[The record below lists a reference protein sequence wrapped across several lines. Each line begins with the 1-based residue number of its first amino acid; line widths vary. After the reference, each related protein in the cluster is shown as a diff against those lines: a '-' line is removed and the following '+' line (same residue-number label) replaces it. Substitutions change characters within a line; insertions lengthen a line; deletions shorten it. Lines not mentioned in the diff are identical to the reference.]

1 VIPYHSFS
9 VQLLILLCFV
19 HLQIAALLTDF
30 FARVH
35 FYFVLKIRMRQAA
48 RRDGDFDAIDE
59 MNTLRPLLF
68 N

>member
-1 VIPYHSFS
+1 VFCSFAGCS
-9 VQLLILLCFV
+9 LV
-19 HLQIAALLTDF
+19 DRF
-30 FARVH
+30 FCEVH

-48 RRDGDFDAIDE
+48 KRDGDFDAIDE